1 MRIQPNHCKRLDG
14 LHYPPMQAAM
24 RPDEP
29 KNTTFASS
37 SQHPL
42 LGIALRLAA
51 MAVLGIMFALV
62 KLAGAHGVHV
72 AESLFYRQLA
82 GLPVAVAWL
91 WWTGALASIRTSRPM
106 EHGLRMILGVSAM
119 TLNFSAMLLL
129 PMAEATTF
137 GFAAQIFATILA
149 ALLLREPTGRYRW
162 GAVALGF
169 IGVMVALQPS
179 GQTIAFT
186 GALVALGGALMT
198 ACVIIQIR
206 RMAQSEPAGAI
217 VFWFSLT
224 SLVPLGAA
232 VLLFGKNHDLA
243 SWTII
248 AGLSLSGAI
257 AQILL
262 TASLRH
268 ASVAAIMTMDYSAL
282 LWSALMGYAVFGDI
296 PGHSVW
302 LGAPLII
309 GAGMIIAWREQRLAR
324 RRAMIAA
331 EYPVG

>member
-1 MRIQPNHCKRLDG
+1 M
-14 LHYPPMQAAM
+14 AM
-24 RPDEP
+24 
-29 KNTTFASS
+29 
-37 SQHPL
+37 
-42 LGIALRLAA
+42 LG
-51 MAVLGIMFALV
+51 VMFALV

-72 AESLFYRQLA
+72 SESLFYRQLA
-82 GLPVAVAWL
+82 GLPIAIIWL
-91 WWTGALASIRTSRPM
+91 WWTGALASIRTARPIQ
-106 EHGLRMILGVSAM
+106 HGLRMVLGVSAM

-169 IGVMVALQPS
+169 AGVLVALQP
-179 GQTIAFT
+179 GGGTLT
-186 GALVALGGALMT
+186 PEGAAVALGGALIT
-198 ACVIIQIR
+198 GCVIIQLR
-206 RMAQSEPAGAI
+206 RMAQTEPAGAI

-224 SLVPLGAA
+224 SLVPLGVA
-232 VLLFGKNHDLA
+232 VAIFGRNHDLA
-243 SWTII
+243 SWAII
-248 AGLSLSGAI
+248 AGLSLAGAI

-282 LWSALMGYAVFGDI
+282 LWSALMGFALFGDL

-309 GAGMIIAWREQRLAR
+309 GAGIIIARREQHLAR
-324 RRAMIAA
+324 KRAMEAA
-331 EYPVG
+331 EYPAG